1 MVTKKSE
8 GTRAMSARRAA
19 AFTLLEGERS
29 PTTRR
34 LSRTALSSSILSR
47 AGLEE
52 WSLGL
57 SRAATIRIVMSSD
70 PHPIP
75 AQKSCLLSTDGQT
88 SPAHYADSVQLFAT
102 CKLASSSAVH
112 IHIDTH
118 VLCLCVREREEG
130 AFTTQ
135 GGPSHCVTRIVT
147 RIRVDLFSLS
157 RKFILTLDAT
167 EM

>member
-34 LSRTALSSSILSR
+34 LSRTALSSSILSWAR
-47 AGLEE
+47 LEE

-102 CKLASSSAVH
+102 YKLACSSPVH
-112 IHIDTH
+112 IQTFC
-118 VLCLCVREREEG
+118 VCVCACVRRG
-130 AFTTQ
+130 HSQLKGTPPTAF
-135 GGPSHCVTRIVT
+135 T

-157 RKFILTLDAT
+157 RKFILTPDAT